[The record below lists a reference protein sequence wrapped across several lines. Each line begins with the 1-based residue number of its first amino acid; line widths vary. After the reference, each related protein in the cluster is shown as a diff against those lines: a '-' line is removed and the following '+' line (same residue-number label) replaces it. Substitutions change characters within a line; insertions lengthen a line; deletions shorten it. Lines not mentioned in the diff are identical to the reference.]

1 MYCIPKV
8 MVDDIMDCTT
18 QGTNITCQRVI
29 HKFQLGHINHLIHT
43 HSTILRTDM
52 TRENHAPY
60 K

>member
-1 MYCIPKV
+1 